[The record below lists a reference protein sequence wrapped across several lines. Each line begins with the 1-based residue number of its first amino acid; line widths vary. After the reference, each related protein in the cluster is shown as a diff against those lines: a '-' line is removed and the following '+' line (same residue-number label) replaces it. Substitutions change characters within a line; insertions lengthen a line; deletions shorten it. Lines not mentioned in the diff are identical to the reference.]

1 MTRQWQLMRV
11 ARTSLEA
18 SKIATNALSGLYFLQ
33 IGKEKG
39 LNPKDEVIFKDN
51 LVEGLDLLK
60 EILQTLKAQ
69 EKGGKLPSEA
79 LLVIRSIS
87 RGYFTIRPD
96 QLKLKVSEAIRE
108 LEAFKDGKETELKIA
123 ERVLEIIARSTAE
136 ELSTA
141 SLRMR
146 EVMEARL

>member
-11 ARTSLEA
+11 ARTFLEA
-18 SKIATNALSGLYFLQ
+18 SKIANNALTGLYFLQ
-33 IGKEKG
+33 ISKDKG
-39 LNPKDEVIFKDN
+39 LNREDEVRFKDN
-51 LVEGLDLLK
+51 LVKGVDLLK
-60 EILQTLKAQ
+60 GILQTLKAQ
-69 EKGGKLPSEA
+69 ERGGKLPSEA

-96 QLKLKVSEAIRE
+96 QLKLKVSKAIKE
-108 LEAFKDGKETELKIA
+108 LEAFKDGKETELETA